1 VSGTQQ
7 QPTDEAA
14 IRAYIESLGQRAQ
27 RDQSADRAALPGW
40 AASALSGATFGFG
53 DEITAGA
60 RSLFG
65 GTPYNEALTQERA
78 NLERFRAR
86 NPLTAAGTELAGS
99 LPTML
104 IPMGWAMRLARA
116 PAAGAAAVGATAGG
130 AGLRNA
136 ARIGAIT
143 GAAGGALQGAGE
155 GEGIGGRLG
164 GAATGG
170 ALGAGAGAAAGPI
183 LQGIAQAAPRV
194 AEQARRLTGLGT
206 DDLAMRDVARIA
218 TADDVGAQGPRAARA
233 ATFTDDELARAGM
246 PVMPETLAERLGPN
260 ARGRLEAMANAPGPG
275 MARIVAGMTERQGG
289 RIDRVDA
296 ALRTTFGDLA
306 DARLARADTYTQ
318 RSAEARPL
326 YQQAF
331 DAAGPLE
338 PRDLDLLSRV
348 PGSAVREA
356 EQYARIAGEP
366 FRLQYRIDDAGRFIP
381 DALPTAEDMARI
393 RTGLRIYIENNT
405 RDGRPNSLG
414 VAAQD
419 LYRQLTRRL
428 DEVAPGHAAASRVWA
443 DHSAVL
449 DAMELGQN
457 LFRLRPNQSVGMIRR
472 EIAQMPENARD
483 GFLTG
488 AMTAL
493 RDQLGQVRDTA
504 ANAANPINRIFS
516 NRSQREALEVMTE
529 ALGLPAAEGQARFRQ
544 LAQML
549 EREARG
555 VSTEA
560 TMLRN
565 SATARRQAFQDA
577 AGIGGAATGGGLL
590 GMLGG
595 LDLGAS
601 ALAGAGSGLLA
612 RSAGERIAD
621 ATARMLASTD
631 PAEQRRLLGAITA
644 MQRQLR
650 QTQSGAA
657 PLAIGRAGFVA
668 GQQPGPLE

>member
-1 VSGTQQ
+1 MSDRPERPNADAYVDQLI
-7 QPTDEAA
+7 A
-14 IRAYIESLGQRAQ
+14 RAR
-27 RDQSADRAALPGW
+27 RDRDAEQSVLPGW
-40 AASALSGATFGFG
+40 ASSALAGATFGFG

-65 GTPYNEALTQERA
+65 GTPYGEALTQERA
-78 NLERFRAR
+78 NLERFRER
-86 NPLTAAGTELAGS
+86 NPMTSAGLELAGS

-104 IPMGWAMRLARA
+104 VPMGWALNLARA
-116 PAAGAAAVGATAGG
+116 PATAATGMAGLGQAARVGAVA
-130 AGLRNA
+130 
-136 ARIGAIT
+136 

-155 GEGIGGRLG
+155 GEGIGGRIG
-164 GAATGG
+164 GAITGG

-218 TADDVGAQGPRAARA
+218 TADDVGAQGTRAARA

-246 PVMPETLAERLGPN
+246 PVMPETLAERMGPN

-275 MARIVAGMTERQGG
+275 MAQIVAGMTERQGG

-326 YQQAF
+326 YQRAF
-331 DAAGPLE
+331 DAARPLE

-419 LYRQLTRRL
+419 LYRQITQRL
-428 DEVAPGHAAASRVWA
+428 DEVAPGHAAAARVWA

-472 EIAQMPENARD
+472 EIAQMAENARD